1 MKLQRKLLV
10 SFLLVGLVPLLVIG
24 VYVNLSLKA
33 QKFRAISDS
42 ILAQLVQI
50 DITLS
55 TFLQEVG
62 SDVETLASDPIV
74 STRQDEDFTSFLQAD
89 EQTFTY
95 NIEER
100 EQRIIDIFANY
111 RKHHPYVNSVYMG
124 RENGAFV
131 RSHPRL
137 SPTQYDPRQRP
148 WYQLAAGQPDKV
160 IRTAPYKSV
169 TTDDINIGIVKAMVD
184 SHNKMYGV
192 VGMDI
197 TLHDLTTIVSRI
209 PIEQEGYLFL
219 LDDQG
224 IILSHPLQERRFSH
238 YEDAGLMAFHA
249 IMTRSQG
256 NVALFD
262 QGQAYYTFF
271 YTSPF
276 LGWKIC
282 AAIPVREIEREI
294 TQFLRTIMLILVLT
308 LLLGG
313 GQAYYLAK
321 RMTIP
326 IHDLIRSIMTLV
338 SQLKEKKTF
347 ETIQITTHDEIAALA
362 EAFNT
367 MGQEVFEA
375 HHELDISNQNLEKM
389 VIDRT
394 RELSQSNTRLSQEID
409 ERQRAEE
416 ALIQER
422 NLLRTMINNLPEY
435 IYVKDRESRFVLAN
449 TSSVRS
455 LQFNALEELIGKTD
469 FDLFAR
475 DLAEKTYREEQHIMT
490 SGQPIIDQEE
500 QLVDRKTGELV
511 WFLTTKVP
519 LRDVQ
524 GNIIGI
530 IGLNH
535 DITRRKQMEDELR
548 QAKEAAEAAND
559 AKSLFLAN
567 MSHELRTPLNGILG
581 YAQILKMKKNLTE
594 FQQNGL
600 DVIERSGK
608 HLLNLINDILDLSKI
623 EAQKIELTCSYFAF
637 PAFLHDIVEMIRIQA
652 EKKGLTFQ
660 FESSPDL
667 PVAIYADEKRLS
679 QILLNLLGNAVKF
692 TEVGSVIFCVKK
704 IKSDQ
709 VKSEHASSICCLQF
723 SIEDTGIGIAQ
734 EQYEEI
740 FSAFKQVGKHLRT
753 VEGTGLGLTI
763 SRQLVRL
770 MGGELY
776 IASTEGQ
783 GSRFWFE
790 LTFPETGE
798 WTGALES
805 KDRRLMGF
813 KLPLRTDQHP
823 KILVVDDKTGNRSLL
838 MNLLEPLGF
847 CVQEAI
853 DGRDALQK
861 ALVFQPDLIFMDL
874 IMPVMDGFEATR
886 QIRNIPGRLSQTKI
900 IAVSASTLISPERIR
915 SEFGC
920 DDYLSKPLQIQ
931 DVIEKIA
938 AHLNLEWIYEEG
950 EDSRNQDTQRSPEER
965 EKDDILTI
973 PPTLELNVLYDF
985 AQDGNF
991 KALRTYLDQLEQTNP
1006 EYANFVK
1013 KIRQF
1018 AMELADEAI
1027 CEFLEVYIVDDSHDP
1042 HM

>member
-1 MKLQRKLLV
+1 MKLQRKLLI
-10 SFLLVGLVPLLVIG
+10 SFLFVGLVPLFVIG
-24 VYVNLSLKA
+24 IYVNLSLKT
-33 QKFRAISDS
+33 QKFQAISNA
-42 ILAQLVQI
+42 ILTQLSQI

-55 TFLQEVG
+55 SFLQEVG
-62 SDVETLASDPIV
+62 NDVETLASEPTV
-74 STRQDEDFTSFLQAD
+74 SMREDEEFTNFLQA
-89 EQTFTY
+89 EAQTFTY
-95 NIEER
+95 TIGEN

-111 RKHHPYVNSVYMG
+111 RAHHTYVNSVYMG

-131 RSHPRL
+131 RSHPRA

-148 WYQLAAGQPDKV
+148 WYQAAVSHPEQV
-160 IRTAPYKSV
+160 MRTAPYKSV

-184 SHNKMYGV
+184 HHNNVYGV

-197 TLHDLTTIVSRI
+197 TLYELAAIASQI
-209 PIEQEGYLFL
+209 PIGQEGYLFL
-219 LDDQG
+219 LDEQG
-224 IILSHPLQERRFSH
+224 IIISHPLQERRFSH
-238 YEDAGLMAFHA
+238 YADAGFPTFHE

-256 NVALFD
+256 YLSLLD
-262 QGQAYYTFF
+262 QGQAYDVFF
-271 YTSPF
+271 QTSPF

-282 AAIPVREIEREI
+282 GAIPRREIEREI
-294 TQFLRTIMLILVLT
+294 TQFLKTIMLVLALT

-326 IHDLIRSIMTLV
+326 IHDLIRSITTLV

-347 ETIQITTHDEIAALA
+347 ETIQIRTHDEIAALA

-367 MGQEVFEA
+367 MGQEVFET
-375 HHELDISNQNLEKM
+375 HRDLDNSNQNLEKT
-389 VIDRT
+389 VTHRT
-394 RELSQSNTRLSQEID
+394 EELSRTNIRLSQEIT
-409 ERQRAEE
+409 ERQRAED
-416 ALIQER
+416 ALIHER

-455 LQFNALEELIGKTD
+455 LQFTAEKELIGKTD
-469 FDLFAR
+469 FDLFSH
-475 DLAEKTYREEQHIMT
+475 DLAEKTYQEEQQIMT
-490 SGQPIIDQEE
+490 SGQPIIEQEE
-500 QLVDRKTGELV
+500 QLIDRKTNERV

-519 LRDVQ
+519 LRDVH
-524 GNIIGI
+524 GNIVGI

-548 QAKEAAEAAND
+548 QAKEAAETAND

-594 FQQNGL
+594 FQENGL

-660 FESSPDL
+660 FKDSPNL
-667 PVAIYADEKRLS
+667 PAAIYADEKRLS

-692 TEVGSVIFCVKK
+692 TETGDVIFSVKK
-704 IKSDQ
+704 IETDH
-709 VKSEHASSICCLQF
+709 VKSNEASSISTIRF
-723 SIEDTGIGIAQ
+723 SIEDTGVGIPQ

-740 FSAFKQVGKHLRT
+740 FSAFKQVEKHLRT

-763 SRQLVRL
+763 SRQLVRF
-770 MGGELY
+770 MGGELHV
-776 IASTEGQ
+776 ASTEGK

-790 LTFPETGE
+790 LVFPENRE
-798 WTGALES
+798 WVVTSGS
-805 KDRRLMGF
+805 QDRRLIGF
-813 KLPLRTDQHP
+813 KNSSGADQP
-823 KILVVDDKTGNRSLL
+823 SKILVVDDKMGNRSLL
-838 MNLLEPLGF
+838 VNLLEPLGF

-853 DGRDALQK
+853 DGCDALQK
-861 ALVFQPDLIFMDL
+861 TLAFQPDLIFMDL
-874 IMPVMDGFEATR
+874 IMPAMDGFEATR
-886 QIRNIPGRLSQTKI
+886 QIRGVQGPLSQTKI

-920 DDYLSKPLQIQ
+920 DDYLPKPLQIQ
-931 DVIEKIA
+931 EVLEKIA
-938 AHLNLEWIYEEG
+938 FHLPVEWVYEDQKQEESQECRQENEQAVRMVFPPQSDLTTLYNL
-950 EDSRNQDTQRSPEER
+950 
-965 EKDDILTI
+965 
-973 PPTLELNVLYDF
+973 

-991 KALRTYLDQLEQTNP
+991 KALRTLLHQLEQAHP
-1006 EYANFVK
+1006 EYAPFIQK
-1013 KIRQF
+1013 MRQF

-1027 CEFLEVYIVDDSHDP
+1027 CEFLKAYIEEH
-1042 HM
+1042 